1 MASKPM
7 ELRELEQLMKSLQK
21 ALQEKEPPATIITV
35 IEKLAKE
42 RPTEDMLR
50 TTRAGVFIAKLRG
63 NPNRE
68 IASAASETVA
78 KWKSLV
84 SGSKSKKAEVRSKA
98 AASAGSSASSATG
111 TPSTAA
117 AAKSSASAKSAAA
130 TSIHQP
136 FKGDTET
143 RRFDTD
149 KASINLTQSE
159 VRNRC
164 IGLLYNG
171 LSYRSKESVA
181 RVTEM
186 AGQLE
191 KAVFDTHDGES
202 PAYKSRVRSL
212 FQNLKNKSNLELGRN
227 VMSGVISPKDL
238 ATMTHEDMKSAS
250 LRDMERK
257 LEEENM
263 KRAQAPMAEKSVSDA
278 WKCSKCGERK
288 TSYSQAQ
295 TRAADEPMTTFCE
308 CMACGH
314 RWKFS

>member
-1 MASKPM
+1 MAAKTM
-7 ELRELEQLMKSLQK
+7 ELRDLEQQMKSLQK
-21 ALQEKEPPATIITV
+21 ALQDKEPPSVTITIL
-35 IEKLAKE
+35 EKLAKE

-68 IASAASETVA
+68 IATAASETVN

-84 SGSKSKKAEVRSKA
+84 SSSKSKKSDIRSKA
-98 AASAGSSASSATG
+98 AAASAAGSSASSATG
-111 TPSTAA
+111 TPHNAT
-117 AAKSSASAKSAAA
+117 SASAAKPAVA
-130 TSIHQP
+130 SIHQP
-136 FKGDTET
+136 FKGDTEK
-143 RRFDTD
+143 RRFDAD
-149 KASINLTQSE
+149 GAVINLTQSE

-171 LSYRSKESVA
+171 LAYRSKESVA
-181 RVTEM
+181 RVTEI
-186 AGQLE
+186 AGQVE
-191 KAVFDTHDGES
+191 KAIFDSHGGES
-202 PAYKSRVRSL
+202 ASYKNRVRSL
-212 FQNLKNKSNLELGRN
+212 FQNLKNKSNIELGRN
-227 VMSGVISPKDL
+227 VMSGVISTKDF
-238 ATMTHEDMKSAS
+238 ATMSHEDMKSAS
-250 LRDMERK
+250 QREIERK